1 MPRDVAFGRNRRCQ
15 HPAAPAA
22 CAGRQIFAMKP
33 IGTIDARGRRPP
45 ADVVARTIRDHLL
58 RVAAARFCAGLS
70 DRQAALILRAKLI
83 RYREAAW
90 PSDRSL
96 EQCPARHRGTI
107 SELMWT
113 ILRIRD
119 AIPGDRS

>member
-1 MPRDVAFGRNRRCQ
+1 MKQDRAAAFNG
-15 HPAAPAA
+15 
-22 CAGRQIFAMKP
+22 GP
-33 IGTIDARGRRPP
+33 IDGRGRRPP
-45 ADVVARTIRDHLL
+45 ADVVARAIRDHLL

-70 DRQAALILRAKLI
+70 ERQAALILRAKLI

-119 AIPGDRS
+119 AIPGDRSLRTALALKPFSPAQHR